1 MREPNDSM
9 TLAYPQAARDLYWQ
23 EKMHTEREAARHATP
38 MKAGRK
44 AHALAARARGQP
56 QTPAG
61 PAAGVAAELRRIHCS
76 GILQVSPEAEARC
89 TAFGWTRRGRFCH
102 SVVSF
107 STFHVFTRSAVICS
121 M

>member
-1 MREPNDSM
+1 M
-9 TLAYPQAARDLYWQ
+9 QA
-23 EKMHTEREAARHATP
+23 EREAARHATP
-38 MKAGRK
+38 MKA
-44 AHALAARARGQP
+44 HALAARARSQP

-61 PAAGVAAELRRIHCS
+61 PAAGVAAELRRIHSS

-89 TAFGWTRRGRFCH
+89 TAFGWTRRGRFYH

-107 STFHVFTRSAVICS
+107 STFHVFTRSVVIFS